1 MHTQSHHLL
10 PWASAV
16 LAVLG
21 CGPLVTW
28 AVTLCN
34 YGIYV
39 DEHGLWGVARPI
51 EAALSVSGAREHH
64 RSDRALHRVAAAQ
77 RLDSTTTDEA
87 AGRWKPSRRFC
98 LSGISR

>member
-1 MHTQSHHLL
+1 MHTQSHHLP

-51 EAALSVSGAREHH
+51 EAALSVSGAGSIIAAIVLFIVWQR
-64 RSDRALHRVAAAQ
+64 RSA
-77 RLDSTTTDEA
+77 
-87 AGRWKPSRRFC
+87 
-98 LSGISR
+98 

>member
-51 EAALSVSGAREHH
+51 EAALSVSGAGSIIAAIVLFIVWQR
-64 RSDRALHRVAAAQ
+64 RSA
-77 RLDSTTTDEA
+77 
-87 AGRWKPSRRFC
+87 
-98 LSGISR
+98 

>member
-1 MHTQSHHLL
+1 M
-10 PWASAV
+10 

-51 EAALSVSGAREHH
+51 EAALSVSGAGSIIAAIVLFIVWQR
-64 RSDRALHRVAAAQ
+64 RSA
-77 RLDSTTTDEA
+77 
-87 AGRWKPSRRFC
+87 
-98 LSGISR
+98 

>member
-28 AVTLCN
+28 AVTVCN

-51 EAALSVSGAREHH
+51 EATLSVSGAGSIIAAIVLFIVWQR
-64 RSDRALHRVAAAQ
+64 RSA
-77 RLDSTTTDEA
+77 
-87 AGRWKPSRRFC
+87 
-98 LSGISR
+98 

>member
-28 AVTLCN
+28 AVTVCN

-51 EAALSVSGAREHH
+51 EAALSVSGAGSIIAAIVLFIVWQR
-64 RSDRALHRVAAAQ
+64 RSA
-77 RLDSTTTDEA
+77 
-87 AGRWKPSRRFC
+87 
-98 LSGISR
+98 